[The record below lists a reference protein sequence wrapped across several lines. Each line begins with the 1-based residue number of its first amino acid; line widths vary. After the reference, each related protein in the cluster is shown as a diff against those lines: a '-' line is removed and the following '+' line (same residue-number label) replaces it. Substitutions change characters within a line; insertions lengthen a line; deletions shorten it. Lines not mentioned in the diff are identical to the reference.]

1 MEKVYWENKLDK
13 NELSKFL
20 RDLSEFENL
29 NVKELYEKSQIK
41 TVKNNNNK
49 KHKSKKDII
58 IENANKNK
66 LNKFYIEDL
75 KKVDFFFKNYEDI
88 NNLIEN
94 IRFLRTDKG
103 KIEFKLK
110 IIEKAYKKQEL
121 NILLELYLQ
130 IYDKITDEKQKKYL
144 KKIEKKLE
152 KFNYKSY
159 IMENLSNKLPP
170 LDLYNNYEKKLEKW
184 QIDVVNYMKNN
195 KSVIVSAPTSSGK
208 SFLAIYSSIIFNKIL
223 YIVPSKPLAY
233 QIAGVFNKL
242 IGDNVSIIVDDKS
255 YYTNNHKIIVGTPLE
270 VEKRLYKLN
279 IDFDFVV
286 YDEIHN
292 LNYFEG
298 DSLERIIKLLK
309 CNFLA
314 LSATINNMDD
324 LHKWWC
330 KIHKQLDIK
339 KVIYES
345 RFINL
350 QRYMFNDN
358 KLEYLHPFNC
368 LENEDLEE
376 YDKYILPFTPK
387 DCIVLFNKIKEYCE
401 YEDIKH
407 IDPDNFFNKDLVKLT
422 LEDSKKYEMFI
433 KKEFKKLENKQEIL
447 KSFYREEVKYE
458 LNNDNII
465 NFVNEL
471 QSKKMTPSIIFN
483 MDKNNCKKF
492 FSNMVKTIEN
502 EEMKEFPY
510 WYEILEYKNK
520 CYKNYLEK
528 KEDFLSKLTEKE
540 KESKLYNFEDT
551 EQSNYEQIIHN
562 YYDKWMRKIGLDEN
576 KTVEDKKVQIKNL
589 AQELR
594 KFKESPKLKEVDI
607 FMKHPKYNYNNRNPM
622 DRDEIKEIRKTIIK
636 NLNNKIDYEHLLIQG
651 LKRGIGLYTNDMP
664 DIYKNIV
671 QSLSQQKKLGIII
684 SDESLALGINMPI
697 RSTIIL
703 GYNNI
708 DIFDNLIY
716 QQMIGRSGRRGLD
729 VEGNI
734 IYANVS
740 WKDLMKGRPNN
751 IVGKKSKNNNYFSLE
766 KISSIS
772 QNEIKNTFKNFLNGD
787 GNFYNTKKI
796 ISELEDLDSEYEY
809 KLIWKLKEY
818 KYINYFLKIL
828 DKLVLTLKKN
838 SFNIEDEIYL
848 LKIIVSIFI
857 FNNPIYIDNEINID
871 NEELNKI
878 LDIYKLKKI
887 SVDYQYNKDKL
898 IEIGYIIKNIYNN
911 LINNY
916 EFKYLL
922 NLFQIIFTNIK
933 RIVNNVDFLNDN
945 S

>member
-1 MEKVYWENKLDK
+1 MEKIYWENKLDK
-13 NELSKFL
+13 NELSKFF

-29 NVKELYEKSQIK
+29 NVKDLYEKSQIK
-41 TVKNNNNK
+41 PIVHNKK

-66 LNKFYIEDL
+66 ENKFYLDDN
-75 KKVDFFFKNYEDI
+75 KKIYFFLNNYDDI
-88 NNLIEN
+88 NKLINN
-94 IRFLRTDKG
+94 IRFLKTDKG

-130 IYDKITDEKQKKYL
+130 IYDKITDESQKKYL

-170 LDLYNNYEKKLEKW
+170 LDLYNNYEKKLEQW
-184 QIDVVNYMKNN
+184 QIDVINNMKNN
-195 KSVIVSAPTSSGK
+195 KSIIVSAPTSSGK
-208 SFLAIYSSIIFNKIL
+208 SFLAIYSSMIFNKIL

-233 QIAGVFNKL
+233 QIGGVFNKL
-242 IGDNVSIIVDDKS
+242 IGDKVSIIVDDKT
-255 YYTNNHKIIVGTPLE
+255 YYTDNKHIIVGTPLE
-270 VEKRLYKLN
+270 IEKRLYKLN
-279 IDFDFVV
+279 LNFDFVV

-314 LSATINNMDD
+314 LSATINNMND

-330 KIHKQLDIK
+330 KIHKHLDIK
-339 KVIYES
+339 KVEYES

-350 QRYMFNDN
+350 QRYIFNNN

-368 LENEDLEE
+368 IEKEDLEY

-387 DCIVLFNKIKEYCE
+387 DCIKLYEQIKKYNDYEY
-401 YEDIKH
+401 IKH
-407 IDPDNFFNKDLVKLT
+407 IDPDVFFDKEKVKLT
-422 LEDSKKYEMFI
+422 LEDSKKYEIFI
-433 KKEFKKLENKQEIL
+433 KNEFKKLDNRDVIL
-447 KSFYREEVKYE
+447 KSFYKEEIKYE

-471 QSKKMTPSIIFN
+471 QLNKMTPSIIFN
-483 MDKNNCKKF
+483 MDKHNCKNF
-492 FSNMVKTIEN
+492 FTNMVKTIEK
-502 EEMKEFPY
+502 EELLEYPY
-510 WYEILEYKNK
+510 WYEILEFKNN
-520 CYKNYLEK
+520 CYKQYLEK
-528 KEDFLSKLTEKE
+528 KEEFLLKLTEKE
-540 KESKLYNFEDT
+540 KDSKINNFEDT
-551 EQSNYEQIIHN
+551 EQSNFEQIIYN
-562 YYDKWMRKIGLDEN
+562 YYERWMRKIGIDPT
-576 KTVEDKKVQIKNL
+576 KTIEEKKKQIKNL
-589 AQELR
+589 TLEL
-594 KFKESPKLKEVDI
+594 KSFKDSPKLKEVDI

-622 DRDEIKEIRKTIIK
+622 DRDEIKEIRKKIIK
-636 NLNNKIDYEHLLIQG
+636 NLNSKIEYEHLLIQG
-651 LKRGIGLYTNDMP
+651 LKRGIGLYTDDMP

-708 DIFDNLIY
+708 NTFDNLIY

-734 IYANVS
+734 IYVNVS
-740 WKDLMKGRPNN
+740 WKKLMKGKPNN
-751 IVGKKSKNNNYFSLE
+751 IIGKKSKNNYYFSLD
-766 KISSIS
+766 KISNIN
-772 QNEIKNTFKNFLNGD
+772 QDEIKNIFKNFLNGD
-787 GNFYNTKKI
+787 NNFYNTKKI
-796 ISELEDLDSEYEY
+796 INDINEFNNDYEY

-818 KYINYFLKIL
+818 KYIIYFTKIL
-828 DKLVLTLKKN
+828 DRLNLILKKPN
-838 SFNIEDEIYL
+838 YNIEDELYL
-848 LKIIVSIFI
+848 LKLIIYIFI
-857 FNNPIYIDNEINID
+857 QNNPININNIIDNDEEIN
-871 NEELNKI
+871 NLLN
-878 LDIYKLKKI
+878 IYKLKKI
-887 SVDYQYNKDKL
+887 NDNIQFNKKIYFEL
-898 IEIGYIIKNIYNN
+898 GYILKNIYNI
-911 LINNY
+911 LIDNY
-916 EFKYLL
+916 EFKFLL
-922 NLFQIIFTNIK
+922 KIIYTLFNNIK
-933 RIVNNVDFLNDN
+933 NVVNKVDFLDDN